1 MTSAHTS
8 IIPEFIEKIDM
19 MKVQADF
26 RITKDEITNLKTGSS
41 ILFKGIRT
49 SSGNQTASLKS
60 LNGVTTFVVDEAEEL
75 TDEKTFD
82 KIDFSIRSK
91 TETNRVILVMNPS
104 TKEHWIYKRFFLGY
118 NVNDGSNTVEGDCT
132 FIHTTYKDNKDNLS
146 ESFLNQIYRMKRM
159 RPDKYQQ
166 QILGGWKAKADGVI
180 ITNWSVGAYQD
191 LSHTVYGQDFG
202 FSEDPTTLV
211 KVSVDLDNYVCYVK
225 EIFTEKKLTA
235 TMIAKKNYQECGMSL
250 IVCDSAEPR
259 LIQELKRKGLNL
271 RPAVKKQGSIL
282 SGISLMRDF
291 KIIVDPTSE
300 NIIKEFNNYVWH
312 EKGEKP
318 IDKYN
323 HCFVGDTI
331 ITTDKGGVKIKD
343 IKVGDKVLTSK
354 GYKRV
359 LKTFSNG
366 KKRVNN
372 YSMQFGTN
380 IVDIQCTD
388 SHKFKTTEGWKEVK
402 ELQKGMKMY
411 RHKPLMEKHTT
422 YTKGKS
428 IFQKVLIGYI
438 ELYGSTIK
446 ERYQKATTFI
456 TSMGLLQIMRFL
468 TCLLL
473 MEVYILGLKLK
484 RGLKKTLNLLKS
496 FTQKVLRLQKNGI
509 NQKKVENGIVNT
521 TNTHLEKSKQSKE
534 IVMSVEKSMK
544 PNILNVP
551 DSVITTVKLNQIDV
565 TERQEQEV
573 YDIMVEDCHEYF
585 ANGVLVH
592 NCIDAIRYALMFL
605 AQKRNKGI
613 YHVK

>member
-1 MTSAHTS
+1 MANDININDKYIPLFNGDTRYYVITGGRGSGKSFGVTVRLLQLTYEPNHKVLFTRYTMTSAHTS

-318 IDKYN
+318 IDDFN
-323 HCFVGDTI
+323 
-331 ITTDKGGVKIKD
+331 
-343 IKVGDKVLTSK
+343 
-354 GYKRV
+354 
-359 LKTFSNG
+359 
-366 KKRVNN
+366 
-372 YSMQFGTN
+372 
-380 IVDIQCTD
+380 
-388 SHKFKTTEGWKEVK
+388 
-402 ELQKGMKMY
+402 
-411 RHKPLMEKHTT
+411 
-422 YTKGKS
+422 
-428 IFQKVLIGYI
+428 
-438 ELYGSTIK
+438 
-446 ERYQKATTFI
+446 
-456 TSMGLLQIMRFL
+456 
-468 TCLLL
+468 
-473 MEVYILGLKLK
+473 
-484 RGLKKTLNLLKS
+484 
-496 FTQKVLRLQKNGI
+496 
-509 NQKKVENGIVNT
+509 
-521 TNTHLEKSKQSKE
+521 
-534 IVMSVEKSMK
+534 
-544 PNILNVP
+544 
-551 DSVITTVKLNQIDV
+551 
-565 TERQEQEV
+565 
-573 YDIMVEDCHEYF
+573 
-585 ANGVLVH
+585 H
-592 NCIDAIRYALMFL
+592 NCDAIRYALMFL